1 MEESRMPN
9 WLARQAALSPG
20 KLALI
25 AGDVR
30 WTFAELETRAR
41 RLAQELAH
49 LGVGSGDRVAVLCQ
63 NGVHLVTLIHA
74 LMKRGAVLVP
84 FNVRLSVSELAW
96 QVQDV
101 KPRLFFYDAV
111 HEQKATA
118 LLEQVFNL
126 KGYPLEQVIAPMDSQ
141 PLRRVGQQESSA
153 AGEAEDDR
161 DLLKH
166 LDRNQVHCIIYTSGT
181 TGKPKGAMLTYGN
194 HWWSAIGSALNL
206 GNLPEDRWLACV
218 PLFHV
223 SGLSILM
230 RSVILGFPMVLL
242 SGFDPVAVN
251 RAIEEE
257 KVTIISVVSNMLQRM
272 LEAQGERPYPSH
284 LRCVLLGG
292 GPAPRPLL
300 EACAERGIPV
310 VQTYG
315 MTETASQVVTLPP
328 HEALR
333 KLGSAGKPL
342 FPVELKI
349 EPTGDGERDGAE
361 TGGEAET
368 DSVAEAKR
376 GERRELDVAAKRVAM
391 TGRGEEEEPAA
402 GMEPGEVG
410 EILIRGPNVTA
421 GYFERPEE
429 TAKAIRDGWLH
440 TGDLGYLDEEGFLYV
455 LDRRKDLIISGGENV
470 YPAEVEAILVSHPA
484 VAEAGVIGQPDERW
498 GQVPVAFVRIHEGM
512 SFDEQAIKVYC
523 QERLAS
529 YKVPHRIYKM
539 DELPYNASGKLVR
552 RKLHAYLP
560 DASLRKA

>member
-1 MEESRMPN
+1 MEQSRMPN
-9 WLARQAALSPG
+9 WLARQAMLSPR

-25 AGDVR
+25 AGEVR

-41 RLAQELAH
+41 KLAQELAR
-49 LGVGSGDRVAVLCQ
+49 LGVGPGDRVAVLGQ
-63 NGVHLVTLIHA
+63 NGAHLVTLIHA

-101 KPRLFFYDAV
+101 KPHLFFYDAP
-111 HEQKATA
+111 HEQKAA
-118 LLEQVFNL
+118 GLLEQFSDL
-126 KGYPLEQVIAPMDSQ
+126 KAYPLEQVMEQVMDDDDPDDWHGRSDGRQ
-141 PLRRVGQQESSA
+141 PLHR
-153 AGEAEDDR
+153 AGHLE
-161 DLLKH
+161 H

-206 GNLPEDRWLACV
+206 GSLPDDRWLACV

-230 RSVILGFPMVLL
+230 RSVILGIPMVLL
-242 SGFDPVAVN
+242 PGFDPDAVN
-251 RAIEEE
+251 RVIEEE
-257 KVTIISVVSNMLQRM
+257 QVTIISVVSNMLRRM
-272 LEAQGERPYPSH
+272 LEAQGDRPYPSH

-300 EACAERGIPV
+300 AACAERGIPV

-342 FPVELKI
+342 FPVELRI
-349 EPTGDGERDGAE
+349 AQDGEE
-361 TGGEAET
+361 TA
-368 DSVAEAKR
+368 
-376 GERRELDVAAKRVAM
+376 
-391 TGRGEEEEPAA
+391 
-402 GMEPGEVG
+402 PGEVG

-440 TGDLGYLDEEGFLYV
+440 TGDLGYMDDEGFLYV
-455 LDRRKDLIISGGENV
+455 LDRRNDLIISGGENV
-470 YPAEVEAILVSHPA
+470 YPAEVEAVLSAHPHI
-484 VAEAGVIGQPDERW
+484 VEAGVVGVPDKQW
-498 GQVPVAFVRIHEGM
+498 GQVPVAVVRVRDGVEL
-512 SFDEQAIKVYC
+512 DEQAVLAFC
-523 QERLAS
+523 RERLAS
-529 YKVPHRIYKM
+529 YKVPRKICRM
-539 DELPYNASGKLVR
+539 EQLPYNASGKLVR
-552 RKLHAYLP
+552 HQ
-560 DASLRKA
+560 LRQWLVESGM